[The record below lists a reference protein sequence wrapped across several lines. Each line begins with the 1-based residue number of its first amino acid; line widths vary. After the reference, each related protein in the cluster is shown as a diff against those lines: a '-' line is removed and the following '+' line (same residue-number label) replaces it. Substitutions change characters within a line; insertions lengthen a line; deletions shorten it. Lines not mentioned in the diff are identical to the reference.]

1 LIDWKH
7 RKRLLFAKKM
17 CNLVLLLAMLSVVVA
32 CIAQTLCSCCSGVV
46 SAACVSVTVEHIL
59 NEVFD
64 YKVD

>member
-1 LIDWKH
+1 
-7 RKRLLFAKKM
+7 M